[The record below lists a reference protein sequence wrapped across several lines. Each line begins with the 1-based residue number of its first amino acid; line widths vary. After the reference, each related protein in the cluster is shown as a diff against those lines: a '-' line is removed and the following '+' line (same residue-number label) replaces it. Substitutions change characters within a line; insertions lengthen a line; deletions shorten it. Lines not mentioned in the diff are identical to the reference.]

1 MQAGLTVAGLMFTG
15 LYLLILVGGQG
26 FLDAHAYWAT
36 DLGHLY
42 QGAVV
47 GGRDAYLYSPAFAQ
61 LIWPLTQV
69 PFPVFAAFWF
79 VAEGAGLLWLLRPLP
94 WSWQVPFL
102 LLASPELVSGNIHV
116 FLAVAIVLGFRYPA
130 AWAAVLLTKVTPG
143 IGLLWFAVR
152 REWRSLA
159 IALAATVVIAAV
171 SFACR
176 AEPVARLVRG
186 PPEQHGHRRRQ
197 RAGHPHL
204 GAPATCCRDRR
215 LGRPH
220 RPALDGR
227 RCSDAGGPGLLPAHA
242 DDAVR
247 HLPTGVCGEEH
258 EIGRGSGPG
267 PTSHLFRVGG
277 RRPRLQP

>member
-61 LIWPLTQV
+61 LIWPLTQL
-69 PFPVFAAFWF
+69 PFPAFAAVW
-79 VAEGAGLLWLLRPLP
+79 VLAEGAGLLWLLRPLP

-116 FLAVAIVLGFRYPA
+116 FLAVAIVVGFRYPA
-130 AWAAVLLTKVTPG
+130 AWAVVLLTKVTPG

-159 IALAATVVIAAV
+159 IAVAATVAIAAV
-171 SFACR
+171 SFVVAPTLWPDWFGVLQNNTGTGGVSELAIPIWVR
-176 AEPVARLVRG
+176 LPPAIVIVVWGALTGRRWTVPVAATLAV
-186 PPEQHGHRRRQ
+186 
-197 RAGHPHL
+197 
-204 GAPATCCRDRR
+204 PAFYLHT
-215 LGRPH
+215 LTMLY
-220 RPALDGR
+220 A
-227 RCSDAGGPGLLPAHA
+227 
-242 DDAVR
+242 
-247 HLPTGVCGEEH
+247 
-258 EIGRGSGPG
+258 I
-267 PTSHLFRVGG
+267 F
-277 RRPRLQP
+277 RLQAARSIRRVAT